1 MAGLVVTNP
10 PRTPLADLDALA
22 GYGIATVHEAQG
34 RTGLLA
40 TGISPIQSGVRVAGS
55 AVTVTVAPG
64 DNTTIAVAVEQC
76 REGDLL
82 VVTPTAP
89 SDMGYFGDLL
99 ATSLQARGVRGLVM
113 DAGVRD
119 IADLRDMGFAV
130 WTRHVSAAG
139 TIKGTLG
146 DVNVP
151 ISIAGQI
158 VHPGDAVLADDDG
171 VVIVPRARV
180 AEVVESARRREEKE
194 ALARTRYLSGEIALD
209 VNDMRG
215 LITAAGIRYVD
226 YEDWR
231 GGRTQ

>member
-10 PRTPLADLDALA
+10 PRTPLGELDALA
-22 GYGIATVHEAQG
+22 RYGIATVHEAQG

-40 TGISPIQSGVRVAGS
+40 TGISPIQRGVRVAGS

-76 REGDLL
+76 REGDIL
-82 VVTPTAP
+82 VVTPTVP

-130 WTRHVSAAG
+130 WSRHVSAAG

-171 VVIVPRARV
+171 VVVVPRARV
-180 AEVVESARRREEKE
+180 AEVVEAARQREEKE
-194 ALARTRYLSGEIALD
+194 ASARSRYLSGEIALD
-209 VNDMRG
+209 VNNMRG
-215 LITAAGIRYVD
+215 LIDAAGIHYVEYD
-226 YEDWR
+226 EWQE
-231 GGRTQ
+231 GRTS

>member
-10 PRTPLADLDALA
+10 PRTPLSELDALA
-22 GYGIATVHEAQG
+22 RYGIATVHEAQG

-40 TGISPIQSGVRVAGS
+40 TGVSPIQRGVRVAGS

-76 REGDLL
+76 REGDIL
-82 VVTPTAP
+82 VVTPTVP

-130 WTRHVSAAG
+130 WSRHVSAAG

-180 AEVVESARRREEKE
+180 AEVIDASRRREEKE
-194 ALARTRYLSGEIALD
+194 ALARDRYLSGEIALD

-215 LITAAGIRYVD
+215 LIHAAGIQYVE
-226 YEDWR
+226 YAEWQE
-231 GGRTQ
+231 GRTS

>member
-1 MAGLVVTNP
+1 
-10 PRTPLADLDALA
+10 
-22 GYGIATVHEAQG
+22 
-34 RTGLLA
+34 
-40 TGISPIQSGVRVAGS
+40 
-55 AVTVTVAPG
+55 
-64 DNTTIAVAVEQC
+64 
-76 REGDLL
+76 
-82 VVTPTAP
+82 
-89 SDMGYFGDLL
+89 
-99 ATSLQARGVRGLVM
+99 M

-215 LITAAGIRYVD
+215 LIKAAGIRYVD